1 MQGASKKPR
10 TDIPECNSTIKGL
23 LETLEPYD
31 IGGATANY
39 ICEYLERN
47 KPNKLVENTGTTHC
61 HWIMSR
67 YFRMLPDINRVVM
80 VVISPKD
87 NQRYLVKTDHVT
99 FLKTQ
104 SNLVRNVRGVR
115 DAMEFWQHMNYFGA
129 MRYSSMTKRKWYL
142 ESHITDRQRR
152 YDLKEIWHLDEL
164 MAHHHWVI
172 PSVSPG
178 DNDVSTSPHHP

>member
-67 YFRMLPDINRVVM
+67 YFRMLPDINRV
-80 VVISPKD
+80 
-87 NQRYLVKTDHVT
+87 
-99 FLKTQ
+99 
-104 SNLVRNVRGVR
+104 R